1 MCRRLALALCWYLT
15 FGLPQVN
22 GGAGQEPL
30 PIPQDQPG
38 GAGGGTMAE
47 TIQRLRQQV
56 SLSEQVR
63 WNKLDVQIN
72 HRPSR

>member
-1 MCRRLALALCWYLT
+1 MHYLT

-30 PIPQDQPG
+30 PVPQDQPG

-47 TIQRLRQQV
+47 KVQRLRQQV
-56 SLSEQVR
+56 SLSEQVKVLFLCVQCN
-63 WNKLDVQIN
+63 WNKYDMQIN
-72 HRPSR
+72 DQLSR